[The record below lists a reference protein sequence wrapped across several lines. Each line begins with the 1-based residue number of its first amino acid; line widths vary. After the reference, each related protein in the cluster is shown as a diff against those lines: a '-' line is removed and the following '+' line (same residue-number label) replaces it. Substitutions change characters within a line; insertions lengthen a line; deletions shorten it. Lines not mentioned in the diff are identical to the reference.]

1 MESAR
6 RSADGSEAHR
16 KAQPVGIA
24 AMLEEY
30 NATAATE
37 TSRRAGLLKKILGTG
52 TGVVIQPPFLAKV
65 GTNIHFEEACFV
77 GAGCVIDDH
86 APVRIGSFTQIAA
99 GVRILTVPLEGG
111 SPGPVTIGRNVWI
124 GAGATVCAGVTLGD
138 DAIVAAGAVVV
149 SDVAE
154 GATVAGNPARP
165 LG

>member
-1 MESAR
+1 MEQAR
-6 RSADGSEAHR
+6 RSADGRDADRRTRS
-16 KAQPVGIA
+16 PGIA
-24 AMLEEY
+24 AMLAEF
-30 NATAATE
+30 NATAPAD
-37 TSRRAGLLKKILGTG
+37 TSRRATLLKKILGTG
-52 TGVVIQPPFLAKV
+52 TGVVIHPPFQAEV
-65 GTNIHFEEACFV
+65 GTNIHFDEACFV

-99 GVRILTVPLEGG
+99 GVRILTVPPEGG
-111 SPGPVTIGRNVWI
+111 SAGAVTIGRNVWI

-138 DAIVAAGAVVV
+138 DAIVAAGAVVL

>member
-1 MESAR
+1 MESSR
-6 RSADGSEAHR
+6 RSADGGDAAR
-16 KAQPVGIA
+16 KIPPAGVA
-24 AMLEEY
+24 AMLEDY
-30 NATAATE
+30 NATAATD

-52 TGVVIQPPFLAKV
+52 TGVVIQPPFQAEV

-77 GAGCVIDDH
+77 GAGCIIRDQ

-111 SPGPVTIGRNVWI
+111 VPAPVTIGRNVWI
-124 GAGATVCAGVTLGD
+124 GAGATVCAGVTLAD
-138 DAIVAAGAVVV
+138 DVIVAAGAVVV

>member
-6 RSADGSEAHR
+6 RSADSGGAHG
-16 KAQPVGIA
+16 KARPAGLA

-30 NATAATE
+30 NATAATD

-52 TGVVIQPPFLAKV
+52 TGVVIQPPFLAEL

-77 GAGCVIDDH
+77 GAGCVIVDQ

-111 SPGPVTIGRNVWI
+111 VPAPVTIGRNVWI

-138 DAIVAAGAVVV
+138 DVIVAAGAVVV